1 MSRAHAQSEDYGTAP
16 QRGASET
23 VIASLGS
30 VEGIS
35 KSAVR
40 LLGLWLLYKA
50 VPPVVSYFR
59 RTSAQAEH
67 TEQQRDQAR
76 RDLIDTQIQ
85 QDKKD
90 SAAIQKEIRDD
101 WKRREQRKL
110 PPRPRAVR
118 GRWEGNVFVPN
129 AEQPRGKK

>member
-1 MSRAHAQSEDYGTAP
+1 MSRAHAQFDEHVTAP
-16 QRGASET
+16 QHAASET
-23 VIASLGS
+23 VVASLGS

-50 VPPVVSYFR
+50 VPPIVSYFR

-76 RDLIDTQIQ
+76 RDFIDTQIE

>member
-1 MSRAHAQSEDYGTAP
+1 MSRAHAQSDEHATTLRRAP
-16 QRGASET
+16 SET
-23 VIASLGS
+23 VVASLGS

-40 LLGLWLLYKA
+40 LLGLWLIYKA
-50 VPPVVSYFR
+50 VPPIVAYFR
-59 RTSAQAEH
+59 RASAKAEH

-76 RDLIDTQIQ
+76 RDFIDTQIQ

-90 SAAIQKEIRDD
+90 TAAIEKDIRDD